1 MAFSLLAFHEKDWF
15 ETEDKFEQGK
25 KIPILGFT
33 MKFKIWLHCFN
44 LIISSFMLA
53 AFLLPALVIVAYSEQ
68 VGWVTVGAVSVFAII
83 FWILW
88 VLQARER

>member
-1 MAFSLLAFHEKDWF
+1 
-15 ETEDKFEQGK
+15 
-25 KIPILGFT
+25 
-33 MKFKIWLHCFN
+33 
-44 LIISSFMLA
+44 MLA